1 MAKQIPTLHVSFERQ
16 NLRIGMA
23 RWLFPRG
30 HTMRFEWLALLA
42 YRRKTRLPDESWADA
57 RAIARL
63 PHWRGKTPPHIGTNI
78 GRYLQDLVR
87 RGSRI
92 VDVQNAW
99 SGPYRL
105 EVPAAAV
112 SFDIPLEEVRRRL
125 HIPESFP
132 PGAPERYREFTW
144 HYAKAQ
150 ALVYQG
156 QLSVQG
162 HERTTSAYREF
173 LRLAEDVRFVPNL
186 RLLAIVAALGVQYRL
201 GLFQTASQTLGRFRG
216 LLERATDASLKARY
230 ILAVSRGEH
239 RRANGATIN
248 MRTEAGINAATA
260 YAAEAGDRAA
270 LGEIGDRTGWLHAKN
285 GRNED
290 AINSL
295 LQVLECH
302 LVTGN
307 FDRVHAC
314 CCNIGSILHR
324 MDEPYYREAR
334 EWLLLSVRI
343 SHWMHLGR
351 DGAHAE
357 IVLAK
362 MDIEGRRSKRAR
374 RWIERALHVAEE
386 AGNQVDVADA
396 KLIDAL
402 WHQSF
407 GTPGAEKRALADAVR
422 GYRALQNFN
431 LGQKETY
438 IKHKFPTIWEEV
450 LGTVA
455 ADRNGPRVRRAKR
468 PQARKGRAT
477 KE

>member
-1 MAKQIPTLHVSFERQ
+1 MAKPLPTLHVSFERQ
-16 NLRIGMA
+16 NLRLGPA

-42 YRRKTRLPDESWADA
+42 YRRKTRLPDQSWVDA
-57 RAIARL
+57 RAVARL
-63 PHWRGKTPPHIGTNI
+63 PHWRGRTPPHIGTNI

-87 RGSRI
+87 RGFRI
-92 VDVQNAW
+92 VDAEHAW
-99 SGPYRL
+99 SGSCRL

-112 SFDIPLEEVRRRL
+112 SFDLPLEEVRKRL
-125 HIPESFP
+125 HVLEPSP
-132 PGAPERYREFTW
+132 PGAPAQYREFTW
-144 HYAKAQ
+144 RYAQAQ
-150 ALVYQG
+150 ALVFKG
-156 QLSVQG
+156 RLSVRG
-162 HERTTSAYREF
+162 HERTASAYREF
-173 LRLAEDVRFVPNL
+173 LRLAEDARFIPNL
-186 RLLAIVAALGVQYRL
+186 RLLATVAAVSVQYRL
-201 GLFQTASQTLGRFRG
+201 GLFQTARQTLGRSRG
-216 LLERATDASLKARY
+216 LLDRATDASLKARY
-230 ILAVSRGEH
+230 YLAVSRGEH
-239 RRANGATIN
+239 RRASGAAIN
-248 MRTEAGINAATA
+248 MRTEAGLNAATA
-260 YAAEAGDRAA
+260 YATEAGDRAA
-270 LGEIGDRTGWLHAKN
+270 LGEIADRTGWLHAKN

-290 AINSL
+290 AIRAL
-295 LQVLECH
+295 LQALECH

-334 EWLLLSVRI
+334 QWLLLSLRI

-357 IVLAK
+357 VILAK
-362 MDIEGRRSKRAR
+362 MDIEGRRPTRAR
-374 RWIERALHVAEE
+374 GWLQRAMHVAEE

-396 KLIDAL
+396 KLIEAL

-407 GTPGAEKRALADAVR
+407 GAPGAEKRALADAVR

-431 LGQKETY
+431 ISQKENY
-438 IKHKFPTIWEEV
+438 IKHKFPTIGEEA

-455 ADRNGPRVRRAKR
+455 ADRIGRRIRRAKR
-468 PQARKGRAT
+468 TRMRKGRAK